1 MRKTTPSNYLA
12 MNINPDQHEN
22 TSADDDKDKITKT
35 HQLEKMYI
43 LAKGTTEPTVEC
55 FCQNPLLQLKVQ
67 IFVARL
73 SNPPATDGFGC
84 SALIC
89 QNVVNIALISQ

>member
-1 MRKTTPSNYLA
+1 MMP
-12 MNINPDQHEN
+12 MVP
-22 TSADDDKDKITKT
+22 
-35 HQLEKMYI
+35 
-43 LAKGTTEPTVEC
+43 TEPTVEC

-73 SNPPATDGFGC
+73 SNPPATEGFGY